1 MLNKKAIAAFAA
13 GATLVSGLVFAA
25 PAMAEK
31 PNANPPANPPAV
43 QSDQVTKLGGV
54 VSNFKVGDKDHKTT
68 AITLYKKGDK
78 YGTAENDIN
87 YTVAQIG
94 GGLLAQV
101 QNSLTSADGNSIVDK
116 VEFPSV
122 LNSGKNLS
130 LIHI

>member
-43 QSDQVTKLGGV
+43 QSDQVTKLDGV
-54 VSNFKVGDKDHKTT
+54 VFNFKVGDKDHKTT

-87 YTVAQIG
+87 LYC
-94 GGLLAQV
+94 
-101 QNSLTSADGNSIVDK
+101 SSDWCW
-116 VEFPSV
+116 SV
-122 LNSGKNLS
+122 SSGAE
-130 LIHI
+130 

>member
-25 PAMAEK
+25 PAMAK
-31 PNANPPANPPAV
+31 SPVNGGSNPPAE
-43 QSDQVTKLGGV
+43 QGDQVTKLDGV
-54 VSNFKVGDKDHKTT
+54 VFNFKVGDKDHKTT

-94 GGLLAQV
+94 AGLLAQV

-116 VEFPSV
+116 VVSF
-122 LNSGKNLS
+122 GA
-130 LIHI
+130 